1 MNDKLNLLNSNVI
14 AKGFWAQYWNQE
26 TILSLKKSITVFS
39 VMAED
44 THIQGKTTFSTMSW
58 IMEKAGKVSQ
68 SKQS

>member
-1 MNDKLNLLNSNVI
+1 
-14 AKGFWAQYWNQE
+14 
-26 TILSLKKSITVFS
+26 
-39 VMAED
+39 MAED